1 VAPGAATRRRAL
13 LTLLV
18 ATQFLV
24 VLLDTDVALAL
35 PAIRRELGFSRVSLQ
50 WVQSA
55 YLITAGGFLLAGG
68 RAADFFG
75 RRRVLASGLWLYA
88 AFTLVCGL
96 AGTRA
101 TLVGARA
108 VSGVGAAV
116 AGAAALSILTVT
128 FRSGHA
134 RNSALG
140 AWGIASGLAAALGP
154 AIGGILTDAFGW
166 SAVFLTLV
174 PVQVA
179 VVVGVLLALPPDP
192 RPAPAGAVDL
202 ADAAG
207 PADAGEATG
216 AADLARTTD
225 LLSTTEPVGTT
236 EPASTAAQEPPDVAG
251 SLLATGA
258 LTLLIYAITSTASS
272 GWGSTRTLAALA
284 AALAFATLFALR
296 ERMARA
302 PVVPPRVWRLRN
314 LAGGNA
320 VALLFGAV
328 VIGIF
333 VLLAIYV
340 QDTMGYSARQA
351 GLALLPLGVAELI
364 ASMSAARLIGR
375 LGFRGVLAVGM
386 LMLAAAMLGFTRL
399 HHGASY
405 ATSVLPAGVLFGA
418 GIGLAFV
425 SAVVA
430 CTEDLGHGADAGLA
444 SGLVNTSVQ
453 LGGALGLAIVS
464 AVASGATGALSV
476 AGADASVSL
485 TRGFHHALLI
495 AAALAA
501 AGALIA
507 WSVLGVPDRAAR

>member
-1 VAPGAATRRRAL
+1 MSTGLAADVTTRRRAL

-18 ATQFLV
+18 ATQFIV
-24 VLLDTDVALAL
+24 VLLDTDIALAL
-35 PAIRRELGFSRVSLQ
+35 PAIRRELGFSPVSLQ

-75 RRRVLASGLWLYA
+75 RRRVLASGLCLYA

-96 AGTRA
+96 ADARA
-101 TLVGARA
+101 VLVGARA

-134 RNSALG
+134 RNTALG

-154 AIGGILTDAFGW
+154 AIGGVLTDALGW

-179 VVVGVLLALPPDP
+179 VAVGVLLVLPADTG
-192 RPAPAGAVDL
+192 RELAG
-202 ADAAG
+202 DAAQ
-207 PADAGEATG
+207 D
-216 AADLARTTD
+216 
-225 LLSTTEPVGTT
+225 
-236 EPASTAAQEPPDVAG
+236 PPDVAG

-258 LTLLIYAITSTASS
+258 LTLLIYAITSTASV
-272 GWGSTRTLAALA
+272 GWGSTRTLVALA
-284 AALAFATLFALR
+284 GALAFAALFALR
-296 ERMARA
+296 ERTARA

-340 QDTMGYSARQA
+340 QDTMGYSPTQA

-375 LGFRGVLAVGM
+375 LGFRGVLAIGM

-405 ATSVLPAGVLFGA
+405 AGALLPAGLLFGA

-425 SAVVA
+425 SVVVA

-464 AVASGATGALSV
+464 AVASGATGALSA
-476 AGADASVSL
+476 AGGAADASL
-485 TRGFHHALLI
+485 TTGFHHALLI

-501 AGALIA
+501 AGAVIA
-507 WSVLGVPDRAAR
+507 WEMLSAPGDSSTP

>member
-1 VAPGAATRRRAL
+1 ML

-35 PAIRRELGFSRVSLQ
+35 PAIRRELGFSRVGLQ

-75 RRRVLASGLWLYA
+75 RRRVLAGGLWLYA
-88 AFTLVCGL
+88 AFTLWCGL
-96 AGTRA
+96 AGSQA
-101 TLVGARA
+101 MLVGGRA
-108 VSGVGAAV
+108 VSGIGAAV
-116 AGAAALSILTVT
+116 AGAAALAILTVT

-134 RNSALG
+134 RNTALG

-154 AIGGILTDAFGW
+154 AIGGVVTDALGW

-179 VVVGVLLALPPDP
+179 VAVGVLLVLPPDP
-192 RPAPAGAVDL
+192 RSE
-202 ADAAG
+202 
-207 PADAGEATG
+207 PADAPELTDVPELTG
-216 AADLARTTD
+216 AANLTGA
-225 LLSTTEPVGTT
+225 
-236 EPASTAAQEPPDVAG
+236 PAQDPPDVAG

-258 LTLLIYAITSTASS
+258 LTLLIYAITSTASV
-272 GWGSTRTLAALA
+272 GWGSTQALVALGGALGFAAL
-284 AALAFATLFALR
+284 FVLR
-296 ERMARA
+296 ERVARA
-302 PVVPPRVWRLRN
+302 PVVPPRVLRLRN

-333 VLLAIYV
+333 VWLAIYV
-340 QDTMGYSARQA
+340 QDTMGYSPTQA

-364 ASMSAARLIGR
+364 ASMNAARLIGR

-386 LMLAAAMLGFTRL
+386 LMLAGAMLGFTRL
-399 HHGASY
+399 HQGAGY
-405 ATSVLPAGVLFGA
+405 ASALLPAGVLFGA

-425 SAVVA
+425 ATVVA

-464 AVASGATGALSV
+464 AVASGATGALS
-476 AGADASVSL
+476 AAGGGADVSL
-485 TRGFHHALLI
+485 TTGFHHALLI

-501 AGALIA
+501 AGAVIA
-507 WSVLGVPDRAAR
+507 WSVLGAPGESRSR

>member
-1 VAPGAATRRRAL
+1 MSTGLARGAATKRRAL

-18 ATQFLV
+18 ATQFIV

-88 AFTLVCGL
+88 LFTLVCGL
-96 AGTRA
+96 AGSRA
-101 TLVGARA
+101 MLVGARA

-116 AGAAALSILTVT
+116 AAAAALSILTVT

-134 RNSALG
+134 RNTALG

-154 AIGGILTDAFGW
+154 AIGGVLTDALGW
-166 SAVFLTLV
+166 PAVFLTLV
-174 PVQVA
+174 PAQA
-179 VVVGVLLALPPDP
+179 ALAVGVLLVLP
-192 RPAPAGAVDL
+192 RHTAHEHAGV
-202 ADAAG
+202 
-207 PADAGEATG
+207 G
-216 AADLARTTD
+216 AQD
-225 LLSTTEPVGTT
+225 
-236 EPASTAAQEPPDVAG
+236 PPDVAG
-251 SLLATGA
+251 SLLVTGA
-258 LTLLIYAITSTASS
+258 LTLLIYAITATASV
-272 GWGSTRTLAALA
+272 GWGSTQTLAALA
-284 AALAFATLFALR
+284 GAAAFAALFVLR
-296 ERMARA
+296 ERVARV
-302 PVVPPRVWRLRN
+302 PMVPPRVLRLRN

-340 QDTMGYSARQA
+340 QDTMGYSATQA

-386 LMLAAAMLGFTRL
+386 LMLAVAMVGFTRL
-399 HHGASY
+399 HHGAGY
-405 ATSVLPAGVLFGA
+405 ASALLPAGLLFGA

-425 SAVVA
+425 SVVVA

-464 AVASGATGALSV
+464 TVASGGAGALSA
-476 AGADASVSL
+476 AGAGANVSL
-485 TRGFHHALLI
+485 TTGFHHALLI

-507 WSVLGVPDRAAR
+507 WVTLGAARQPS

>member
-1 VAPGAATRRRAL
+1 LNAGLAADVATRRRAL

-18 ATQFLV
+18 ATQFIV
-24 VLLDTDVALAL
+24 VLLDTDIALAL

-96 AGTRA
+96 AA
-101 TLVGARA
+101 SQALLVGARA

-116 AGAAALSILTVT
+116 AAAAALSILTVT

-134 RNSALG
+134 RNTALG

-154 AIGGILTDAFGW
+154 AIGGVLTDALGW

-179 VVVGVLLALPPDP
+179 VAAGVLLVL
-192 RPAPAGAVDL
+192 
-202 ADAAG
+202 
-207 PADAGEATG
+207 PADAKREPAGGAELTDAAETTG
-216 AADLARTTD
+216 AA
-225 LLSTTEPVGTT
+225 
-236 EPASTAAQEPPDVAG
+236 AQDPPDVAG
-251 SLLATGA
+251 SLLATGS
-258 LTLLIYAITSTASS
+258 LTLLIYAITATASV
-272 GWGSTRTLAALA
+272 GWGSARTLAALIG
-284 AALAFATLFALR
+284 ALAFAALFALR
-296 ERMARA
+296 ERAARA
-302 PVVPPRVWRLRN
+302 PVVPPRIWRLPN

-333 VLLAIYV
+333 VWLAIYV
-340 QDTMGYSARQA
+340 QDTMGYSPTQA
-351 GLALLPLGVAELI
+351 GLVLLPLGVAELI

-375 LGFRGVLAVGM
+375 LGFRGVLAIGM

-405 ATSVLPAGVLFGA
+405 AGALLPAGVLFGA

-464 AVASGATGALSV
+464 AVASGAAGALSA
-476 AGADASVSL
+476 AGGGAADVSL
-485 TRGFHHALLI
+485 TTGFHHALLI

-501 AGALIA
+501 AGAVIA
-507 WSVLGVPDRAAR
+507 WVVLSAPAHPDRNQRF

>member
-1 VAPGAATRRRAL
+1 LTKGLAASVTTRRRAL

-18 ATQFLV
+18 ATQFIV

-35 PAIRRELGFSRVSLQ
+35 PAIRRELGFSRVNLQ

-96 AGTRA
+96 AGSRVM
-101 TLVGARA
+101 LVGARA

-116 AGAAALSILTVT
+116 AAAAALSILTVT

-134 RNSALG
+134 RNAALG

-154 AIGGILTDAFGW
+154 AVGGVLTDALGW

-174 PVQVA
+174 PVQAAVA
-179 VVVGVLLALPPDP
+179 VGVLLVVPRHTEGEHPDL
-192 RPAPAGAVDL
+192 R
-202 ADAAG
+202 
-207 PADAGEATG
+207 
-216 AADLARTTD
+216 
-225 LLSTTEPVGTT
+225 
-236 EPASTAAQEPPDVAG
+236 AQDPPDVAG
-251 SLLATGA
+251 SLLVTGA
-258 LTLLIYAITSTASS
+258 LTLLIYAITATATA
-272 GWGSTRTLAALA
+272 GWTSAQTLATLA
-284 AALAFATLFALR
+284 GALAFAALFVLR
-296 ERMARA
+296 ERVARA
-302 PVVPPRVWRLRN
+302 PVVPPRVLRLRN

-320 VALLFGAV
+320 VAVLFGAV

-340 QDTMGYSARQA
+340 QDTMGYSATQA
-351 GLALLPLGVAELI
+351 GLALLPLGITELI

-386 LMLAAAMLGFTRL
+386 LMLAVAMLGFTNL
-399 HHGASY
+399 HQGAGY
-405 ATSVLPAGVLFGA
+405 ASALLPAGLLFGA

-464 AVASGATGALSV
+464 AVASGAAGALSA
-476 AGADASVSL
+476 AGGGANVSV
-485 TRGFHHALLI
+485 TTGFHHALLI
-495 AAALAA
+495 AAGLAA
-501 AGALIA
+501 AGSLIA
-507 WSVLGVPDRAAR
+507 WTVLRAPGHSRSRASTWR

>member
-1 VAPGAATRRRAL
+1 MSTGLAQGAATRRRAQ

-18 ATQFLV
+18 ATQFIV

-35 PAIRRELGFSRVSLQ
+35 PSIRRELGFSRVSLQ

-96 AGTRA
+96 AGSRA
-101 TLVGARA
+101 MLVGARA

-116 AGAAALSILTVT
+116 AAAAALSILTVT

-134 RNSALG
+134 RNTALG

-154 AIGGILTDAFGW
+154 AIGGVLTDALGW
-166 SAVFLTLV
+166 SAVFLTVV
-174 PVQVA
+174 PAQA
-179 VVVGVLLALPPDP
+179 ALAVGVLLVLPRHTGREHPD
-192 RPAPAGAVDL
+192 APAQD
-202 ADAAG
+202 
-207 PADAGEATG
+207 
-216 AADLARTTD
+216 
-225 LLSTTEPVGTT
+225 
-236 EPASTAAQEPPDVAG
+236 PPDVAG

-258 LTLLIYAITSTASS
+258 LTLLIYAITATAST
-272 GWGSTRTLAALA
+272 GWGSARTLAALA
-284 AALAFATLFALR
+284 GALAFAALFVLR
-296 ERMARA
+296 ERVARA
-302 PVVPPRVWRLRN
+302 PVVPPRVLRLRN

-340 QDTMGYSARQA
+340 QDTMGYSPAQA

-375 LGFRGVLAVGM
+375 LGFRGVLTVGM
-386 LMLAAAMLGFTRL
+386 LMLAVAMLGFTRL
-399 HHGASY
+399 HDGAGY
-405 ATSVLPAGVLFGA
+405 ASALLPAGLLFGA

-425 SAVVA
+425 STVVA

-464 AVASGATGALSV
+464 AVASGAAGALSA
-476 AGADASVSL
+476 AGAGANVSL
-485 TRGFHHALLI
+485 TTGFHHALLI
-495 AAALAA
+495 AAGLAA
-501 AGALIA
+501 AGAIVA
-507 WSVLGVPDRAAR
+507 WTVLRAPERTEVG